1 MNFAKQ
7 VFELQ
12 KKKKNTEMLT
22 SIIFPYEATWLR
34 VPLSSDNGTSPHFY
48 PTNQNKQGK
57 DKLKIKRIKLSFLPI
72 TNN

>member
-1 MNFAKQ
+1 
-7 VFELQ
+7 LQ

-22 SIIFPYEATWLR
+22 SIIKSRLKWYFFPCEATGLR

-57 DKLKIKRIKLSFLPI
+57 DKLKIKKDQTVIPPDYK
-72 TNN
+72 